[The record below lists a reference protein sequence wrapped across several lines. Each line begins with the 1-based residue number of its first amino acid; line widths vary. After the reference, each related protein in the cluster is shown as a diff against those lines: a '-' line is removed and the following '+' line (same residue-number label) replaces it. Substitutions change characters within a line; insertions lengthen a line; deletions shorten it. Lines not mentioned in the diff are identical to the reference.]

1 MRLGKRER
9 AVLEWIAD
17 GEPRVLHR
25 VPEWACAGFFYES
38 QFQRH
43 CERME
48 AKGLLR
54 FEKRQFIRITE
65 LGLSELDKIEQ
76 REAAPIDSQAVANG

>member
-1 MRLGKRER
+1 MRIGKRER

-17 GEPRVLHR
+17 GQPRVLHR
-25 VPEWACAGFFYES
+25 VPDWACAGFFYES
-38 QFQRH
+38 EFQRH

-48 AKGLLR
+48 GKGLLR

-65 LGLSELDKIEQ
+65 LG
-76 REAAPIDSQAVANG
+76 QAQLERLEKRDETPGAES